1 MIKNLD
7 EKNIINN
14 KKINLKFLSV
24 NSKELSL
31 NCKIYRGNFYLDS
44 FNYFPITTD
53 YYSFLDLYSWKAK
66 SEYNN
71 FFSKKFYLKFDKDKN
86 NFKSFKNV
94 VVLGSSPGNNY
105 FRNLITFI
113 PRILFISDS
122 KINLAIHRQTSNKLR
137 KFIENILKARG
148 IEIKK
153 YIFLDN
159 FFYGFENSQIPQF
172 FPKGVSINILNKFF
186 KKNKKNKDRIYLT
199 RKNAKYRKIINESDL
214 IDELKSK
221 NFKIIDLDTLDIEEQ
236 AYVFSSAKVIISP
249 TSSALTNIVF
259 CQKETK
265 IFEIHPKYQ
274 FEYENNFKFRYSKIS
289 NYLGCK
295 HYSLEADP
303 IPINDLDNKISKFID
318 INIAKESNYYKNL
331 LVKKINFNKFISQ
344 I

>member
-1 MIKNLD
+1 M
-7 EKNIINN
+7 
-14 KKINLKFLSV
+14 
-24 NSKELSL
+24 
-31 NCKIYRGNFYLDS
+31 
-44 FNYFPITTD
+44 
-53 YYSFLDLYSWKAK
+53 
-66 SEYNN
+66 
-71 FFSKKFYLKFDKDKN
+71 
-86 NFKSFKNV
+86 
-94 VVLGSSPGNNY
+94 
-105 FRNLITFI
+105 
-113 PRILFISDS
+113 
-122 KINLAIHRQTSNKLR
+122 
-137 KFIENILKARG
+137 
-148 IEIKK
+148 
-153 YIFLDN
+153 
-159 FFYGFENSQIPQF
+159 
-172 FPKGVSINILNKFF
+172 
-186 KKNKKNKDRIYLT
+186 
-199 RKNAKYRKIINESDL
+199 ESDL